1 MEAVYVVRCTK
12 DEYNVVGTYRH
23 DPMLNS
29 MVYDVEFPDGE
40 IKEYSANIIAQ
51 NMYAQVDA
59 NGHHHTLL
67 DSIVDYQKLDNAVD
81 KADQYLTTKTG
92 TKRTCQ
98 TTKGWNLLVSW
109 KDGSQQWVPL
119 KIMKESNPIE
129 VAEFA
134 CACRIDTQPAFQW
147 WVPYTLRKQ
156 DRIIAAVNLHIAKT
170 THNYEIEVPCTV
182 AEVLKLNKKW

>member
-1 MEAVYVVRCTK
+1 MYEKPITDRLIRAELYLPQGEDMKAAKVVGRTK
-12 DEYNVVGTYRH
+12 DEDGNIIGTYDH

-29 MVYDVEFPDGE
+29 MVYDIEFPDGE

-92 TKRTCQ
+92 RKQMRH
-98 TTKGWNLLVSW
+98 TTEGWNLLVSW
-109 KDGSQQWVPL
+109 KDESQQLVPL
-119 KIMKESNPIE
+119 KIIKESNPVE

-134 CACRIDTQPAFQW
+134 SARGIGVQPAFQW
-147 WVPYTLRKQ
+147 WVPYMLRKRDQ
-156 DRIIAAVNLHIAKT
+156 IIAAVNLH
-170 THNYEIEVPCTV
+170 V
-182 AEVLKLNKKW
+182 A